1 MYTLRGFEPVG
12 GCEATQRLSGP
23 GRQGARHSD
32 FIRVAL
38 ERLNGGLGGKSDAML
53 DFHKQEYND
62 DQKS

>member
-1 MYTLRGFEPVG
+1 
-12 GCEATQRLSGP
+12 
-23 GRQGARHSD
+23 
-32 FIRVAL
+32 VAL